1 MLECRLQRP
10 AFAIQ
15 PGHPFGRDLEMIE
28 QLSIQRLIVPFIG
41 IIRKR
46 RAVGD
51 FQDDIE
57 VWLCLDDGCDRIYYF
72 SPKAAEIAIAGNIFR
87 EFNASVCSKKPDLE
101 GYRKIVFELP
111 P

>member
-1 MLECRLQRP
+1 MPWHQVV
-10 AFAIQ
+10 IK
-15 PGHPFGRDLEMIE
+15 HSDDEMIE

-46 RAVGD
+46 RAVGA

-57 VWLCLDDGCDRIYYF
+57 VWLCLDDGRDRIYYF
-72 SPKAAEIAIAGNIFR
+72 SPKAAEIAIASNLFR
-87 EFNASVCSKKPDLE
+87 GFNASICSKKPDLE

-111 P
+111 T

>member
-1 MLECRLQRP
+1 MPWYQVIIKHSDDEML
-10 AFAIQ
+10 
-15 PGHPFGRDLEMIE
+15 E
-28 QLSIQRLIVPFIG
+28 QLSVQRLIVPFIG
-41 IIRKR
+41 MIRKH
-46 RAVGD
+46 RAVGA

-87 EFNASVCSKKPDLE
+87 GFNASVCSKKPDLE

-111 P
+111 T

>member
-1 MLECRLQRP
+1 MPWHQVVIKHSNDE
-10 AFAIQ
+10 I
-15 PGHPFGRDLEMIE
+15 IE
-28 QLSIQRLIVPFIG
+28 HLSIQRLIVPFIG
-41 IIRKR
+41 MIRKR
-46 RAVGD
+46 RAVGA

-57 VWLCLDDGCDRIYYF
+57 VWLCLDDGRDRIYYF

-111 P
+111 S